1 MAEKYL
7 ITRNTLQELA
17 YLIKTKNFMDS
28 STPMSFNIL
37 GSKLNLLEDG
47 IYKQIIERNYTTKEL
62 TLDIQ
67 LRPYMFYNSQ
77 GLERLELISNNL
89 KLCPGVF
96 CDSTITEL
104 VLMGLDSTVDSIPEK
119 CFRNTAMETL
129 YIPNAEQILSIES
142 QAFMGADFQHVNFLD
157 FTNLTKIGDKA
168 FQTTNMEYYPK
179 FQKIV
184 EVGQRAF
191 YNCKIAERK
200 DGNYF
205 TFFSNVKKIGKEAF
219 DHATIKSISPEES
232 SFYLYG
238 EEIELGD
245 GAFRNFKCDNF
256 DIGGSTFKSIGS
268 NVFRAMDVKNLIYD
282 DLYSDPKRFL
292 HFATLDI
299 PTTASSV
306 FCIGEPRSS
315 WSGDWIYHDK
325 SFYSTLGDV
334 EEITF
339 KPWTFQKFGNY
350 KVTSMNEYLETAT
363 TFFYFVETDI
373 QTITKEIQHHAFTQA
388 FVGDMFLGGIETIG
402 ERAFYQATFFDD
414 YGYGYKNIQ
423 LGELNKPVKNIA
435 LNAFE
440 GLKLFYDDNTPMTQ
454 LIITVYYDNR
464 DYSETGYP
472 DDYMYG
478 EDGKPLTTEESPLW
492 GISGDVAAITTVI
505 WEKAF
510 PEEGE

>member
-7 ITRNTLQELA
+7 IARDTLQQLA

-62 TLDIQ
+62 TLDVQ
-67 LRPYMFYNSQ
+67 LRPYMFSNSQ
-77 GLERLELISNNL
+77 GLERLELTNNL
-89 KLCPGVF
+89 KLCPGAF
-96 CDSTITEL
+96 RDSTITEL

-119 CFRNTAMETL
+119 CFRNTIMETL
-129 YIPNAEQILSIES
+129 YIPNAEQIVSIES
-142 QAFMGADFQHVNFLD
+142 EAFTGADFQHVNFLD
-157 FTNLTKIGDKA
+157 FTNLTKIGDQA
-168 FQTTNMEYYPK
+168 FYMTAMEYYPK

-191 YNCKIAERK
+191 QGCKIAERK
-200 DGNYF
+200 GADYF
-205 TFFSNVKKIGKEAF
+205 TLFSNIKKIGKNAF

-232 SFYLYG
+232 GFYLCG

-256 DIGGSTFKSIGS
+256 NISDSTFKSIGS

-282 DLYSDPKRFL
+282 DLHLDPQRFL

-306 FCIGEPRSS
+306 FCIGEPRATQ
-315 WSGDWIYHDK
+315 SGDWIYHDK
-325 SFYSTLGDV
+325 SFYAGLGDV

-350 KVTSMNEYLETAT
+350 KVTSMSEYLETAT
-363 TFFYFVETDI
+363 TFLYFVETGEY
-373 QTITKEIQHHAFTQA
+373 TITKEIQHHAFTQA
-388 FVGDMFLGGIETIG
+388 FVGDMYLGGIETIG

-414 YGYGYKNIQ
+414 YDFGYKNIQ
-423 LGELNKPVKNIA
+423 LGEPNKPVKNIA

-440 GLKLFYDDNTPMTQ
+440 GLKLFYGDTPVTQ